1 MHQIAN
7 LNYMSSNLIKTPFS
21 LFLMFF
27 SPLEQFTIFKLIPIS
42 FFGLDLSIT
51 NSTLFAA
58 LSCFLAFIF
67 FNFIC
72 SNAKLIPTLWQGIAE
87 SLFEFVFYNV
97 LSENIKKG
105 GSAYFPIIL
114 TIFIYI
120 LSCNLIGMIPYSF
133 TVTSHIVIT
142 LGLAIVAF
150 TGINII
156 GLSIHGFHFLS
167 LFLPSGAPIALAP
180 LLIPIELVSYS
191 FRVVSLALRLF
202 ANMMSG
208 HCLLKILA
216 GFAWTMFS
224 AGGILSVVHL
234 LPLVVI
240 FAIVGLELSIAF
252 LQAYVF
258 SVLLCIYM
266 NDAISLH

>member
-1 MHQIAN
+1 M
-7 LNYMSSNLIKTPFS
+7 L
-21 LFLMFF
+21 F
-27 SPLEQFTIFKLIPIS
+27 SPLEQFSIFKLIPIS
-42 FFGLDLSIT
+42 FFGLDLSVT
-51 NSTLFAA
+51 NSTLFAGI
-58 LSCFLAFIF
+58 SCFLSFIF

-72 SNAKLIPTLWQGIAE
+72 SNAKLVPSLWQGIAE

-156 GLSIHGFHFLS
+156 GLSIHGFHFFS
-167 LFLPSGAPIALAP
+167 LFLPGGAPLVLAP

-216 GFAWTMFS
+216 GFAWTMLS

-258 SVLLCIYM
+258 SVLLCIYL

>member
-1 MHQIAN
+1 M
-7 LNYMSSNLIKTPFS
+7 L
-21 LFLMFF
+21 F
-27 SPLEQFTIFKLIPIS
+27 SPLEQFSIFKLIPIS
-42 FFGLDLSIT
+42 FFGLDLSVT
-51 NSTLFAA
+51 NSTLFAGI
-58 LSCFLAFIF
+58 SCFISFIF

-72 SNAKLIPTLWQGIAE
+72 SNAKLVPSLWQGIAE

-156 GLSIHGFHFLS
+156 GLSIHGFHFFS
-167 LFLPSGAPIALAP
+167 LFLPGGAPLALAP

-216 GFAWTMFS
+216 GFAWTMLS

-258 SVLLCIYM
+258 SVLLCIYL

>member
-1 MHQIAN
+1 M
-7 LNYMSSNLIKTPFS
+7 L
-21 LFLMFF
+21 F
-27 SPLEQFTIFKLIPIS
+27 SPLEQFSIFKLIPIS
-42 FFGLDLSIT
+42 FFGLDLSVT
-51 NSTLFAA
+51 NSTLFAGI
-58 LSCFLAFIF
+58 SCFISFIF
-67 FNFIC
+67 FNLIC
-72 SNAKLIPTLWQGIAE
+72 SNAKLLPSLWQSLAE

-156 GLSIHGFHFLS
+156 GLSIHGFHFFS
-167 LFLPSGAPIALAP
+167 LFLPGGAPLALAP

-216 GFAWTMFS
+216 GFA
-224 AGGILSVVHL
+224 
-234 LPLVVI
+234 
-240 FAIVGLELSIAF
+240 
-252 LQAYVF
+252 
-258 SVLLCIYM
+258 
-266 NDAISLH
+266 

>member
-1 MHQIAN
+1 M
-7 LNYMSSNLIKTPFS
+7 L
-21 LFLMFF
+21 F
-27 SPLEQFTIFKLIPIS
+27 SPLEQFSIFKLIPIS
-42 FFGLDLSIT
+42 FFGLDLSVT
-51 NSTLFAA
+51 NSTLFAGI
-58 LSCFLAFIF
+58 SCFLSFIF

-72 SNAKLIPTLWQGIAE
+72 SNAKLVPSLWQGIAE

-156 GLSIHGFHFLS
+156 GLSIHGFHFFS
-167 LFLPSGAPIALAP
+167 LFLPGGAPLALAP
-180 LLIPIELVSYS
+180 LLIPIELISYS

-216 GFAWTMFS
+216 GFAWTMLS

-258 SVLLCIYM
+258 SVLLCIYL